1 MTGRAVVRIIGA
13 VQRGLA
19 LIALAVGTLAF
30 AAAGC
35 AGNEDSSVCGEL
47 EDIQATIE
55 DLRGIELDEG
65 ALEEAE
71 QAIEDI
77 RADAEAARADAEEEL
92 GDEIA
97 AFQASV
103 ETVEVELEAAV
114 AAPSVASVQ
123 AVATAVSGAL
133 AAFDALRQAAPD
145 CDL

>member
-1 MTGRAVVRIIGA
+1 VR
-13 VQRGLA
+13 RRLA
-19 LIALAVGTLAF
+19 LIALAVGTLTL

-35 AGNEDSSVCGEL
+35 AGDEESSVCGEL

-55 DLRGIELDEG
+55 DLRGIELDAG

-92 GDEIA
+92 GDEVEE
-97 AFQASV
+97 FQAAV
-103 ETVEVELEAAV
+103 ETVEAELEAAV
-114 AAPSVASVQ
+114 TAPSIASVQ

-133 AAFDALRQAAPD
+133 ASFDALREATPD
-145 CDL
+145 CDR